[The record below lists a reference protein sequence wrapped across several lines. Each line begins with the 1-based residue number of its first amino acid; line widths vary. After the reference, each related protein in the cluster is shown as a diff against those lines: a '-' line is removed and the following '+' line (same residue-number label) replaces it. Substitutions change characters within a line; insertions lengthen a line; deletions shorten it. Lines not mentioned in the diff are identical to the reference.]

1 MRLQLRGNLGQERSS
16 MMLRMRIQ
24 ALQKNNKRLQ
34 QQLHTIQLDER
45 EQGNDL
51 TSRDHVEPC
60 MNLVVLD
67 SFVVPG
73 KVQSYFFGRQVH
85 PLFSQWK
92 VGKSNPKNYDPESN
106 CGMTIAK
113 DKHFKFGPIDVLEDI
128 KMASVGLAPTSALRE
143 SSGHGVDKL
152 PQEMSDMK
160 VREDKD
166 MEPAIVDGNGMETE
180 PYYSDHDIG
189 GRCGDRRRLNA

>member
-1 MRLQLRGNLGQERSS
+1 MLVAHCLINKLAAFLYQESS
-16 MMLRMRIQ
+16 ILF
-24 ALQKNNKRLQ
+24 A
-34 QQLHTIQLDER
+34 
-45 EQGNDL
+45 
-51 TSRDHVEPC
+51 
-60 MNLVVLD
+60 
-67 SFVVPG
+67 
-73 KVQSYFFGRQVH
+73 GRQVH

-166 MEPAIVDGNGMETE
+166 MEPAIVDGNGMETGHIIVITILVAVVA
-180 PYYSDHDIG
+180 S
-189 GRCGDRRRLNA
+189 RRR